1 MICFQC
7 ANVTLHSLQS
17 ACCFKMSVKASAPD
31 QKNLSTRT
39 AIGQSTVCVK
49 GLQSQPNGLLC
60 QVESCQK
67 IPNWWRL
74 TNGVRLSCCRQA
86 EILACNSDGLVQ
98 AFLLGRLL
106 QPQSQLSNQE
116 MQDRWKKNS
125 RSEWYTEMAPRSWQ
139 SQDMIPID
147 SSWHLGKFF
156 VFWTYINT
164 IEQAPNNSAKPQQ
177 E

>member
-1 MICFQC
+1 MCKCHTPFTS
-7 ANVTLHSLQS
+7 VSLLLQDVRES
-17 ACCFKMSVKASAPD
+17 IGTWPEESINQNGNWPVDNFGASLA
-31 QKNLSTRT
+31 
-39 AIGQSTVCVK
+39 TVCVK

-60 QVESCQK
+60 QVKSCQTT
-67 IPNWWRL
+67 PNWWRL
-74 TNGVRLSCCRQA
+74 TNGVRLSCCRRA

-125 RSEWYTEMAPRSWQ
+125 RSEWSTEMAPRSWQ

-147 SSWHLGKFF
+147 SSWHLGKFSGSEL
-156 VFWTYINT
+156 T
-164 IEQAPNNSAKPQQ
+164 
-177 E
+177 